1 MAKHVHK
8 IMINKQ
14 KGNRHFT
21 YDFGNTK
28 NIFIDMSR
36 NAICIT
42 AELTKVYDRAE
53 MLSQGSYLFP
63 DAIKKA
69 LMLHLI
75 LYSENI
81 NIKTISVQ
89 IDDDCE
95 TIVDTAQ
102 GHIPPIYS
110 LVIGKLEHP
119 FVTSWDNTALQGILS
134 QTKTKADSRM
144 AALAAFIISKSK
156 HFESERFIYLWMAF
170 NGMYG
175 FFAKKIS
182 ETHNDQPV
190 KREYKQIIY
199 MQELLG
205 IGCETIQEED
215 KSIIAH
221 EVIALIRRCSN
232 EPATRNALEEGHY
245 RELAAAIEDKLVRKE
260 TLKPY
265 QLSAYGYLLTQFSYY
280 FRCNLIHGNKPLALF
295 SYADEVELKCL
306 RMINGLLEEFME
318 ENLHRWF
325 DEAYVCFLTDEAA
338 QIKL

>member
-1 MAKHVHK
+1 MAKHVHR
-8 IMINKQ
+8 IIINKQ
-14 KGNRHFT
+14 KGSNCFT
-21 YDFGNTK
+21 YDFGHTK
-28 NIFIDMSR
+28 NVSICMSR
-36 NAICIT
+36 NSIYIT
-42 AELTKVYDRAE
+42 AELGKVYDKEE

-81 NIKTISVQ
+81 NMKTISVQ
-89 IDDDCE
+89 IDEECE
-95 TIVDTAQ
+95 TIINTAE

-119 FVTSWDNTALQGILS
+119 FVTSWDSVALQGILS

-144 AALAAFIISKSK
+144 AALTAFIISKSK

-182 ETHNDQPV
+182 ETHNNRPV

-205 IGCETIQEED
+205 IGCETIQEDD

-221 EVIALIRRCSN
+221 EVIALIRRCGN
-232 EPATRNALEEGHY
+232 KAPTRKALEGGEY
-245 RELAAAIEDKLVRKE
+245 QELAEAIESHLVRKDSQ
-260 TLKPY
+260 KQY

-306 RMINGLLEEFME
+306 RFINALLEEFME

-325 DEAYVCFLTDEAA
+325 DEAYVCYLTDAAA
-338 QIKL
+338 QIVL